1 MSEDQLR
8 AFLAKVQA
16 DAYLQDQLKAV
27 TNGDAVVMIA
37 KAAGFSIT
45 IEAMDSY
52 RRSVSEEEIHDVVG
66 DEYSLLIGYGLWLVL
81 SVDSI
86 GFN

>member
-1 MSEDQLR
+1 MC
-8 AFLAKVQA
+8 LAMVQA
-16 DAYLQDQLKAV
+16 DACLQDQLKAV

-52 RRSVSEEEIHDVVG
+52 LRSVSEEEI
-66 DEYSLLIGYGLWLVL
+66 
-81 SVDSI
+81 
-86 GFN
+86 

>member
-52 RRSVSEEEIHDVVG
+52 RRSVSEEEIQDVAG
-66 DEYSLLIGYGLWLVL
+66 DEHSLLIGYGLWLVL

>member
-1 MSEDQLR
+1 MSEDHLR

-37 KAAGFSIT
+37 KAAGFSVT

-52 RRSVSEEEIHDVVG
+52 RRSVSEEQIQDVAG
-66 DEYSLLIGYGLWLVL
+66 DEHSLLIGYGLWLVL

>member
-52 RRSVSEEEIHDVVG
+52 RRRVSEEETHDVAG
-66 DEYSLLIGYGLWLVL
+66 DEHSLLVGYGLWLVL